1 MFQIKASGR
10 RWRLHSTLLSICSLP
25 IYSSMSSSSV
35 RTGVRQQDRSGN
47 PYSPMIDIHTMVPAL
62 AMNFITTPMT
72 PWKIRPETNTLTEW
86 HNNSCM
92 CTRSQLQR
100 YLLFTCACTVSV
112 SSMTVAQYHAG
123 VLDSIIGGEIQFH
136 RTLATR
142 ESSTVKTAT
151 STNRAHL
158 SGFEWGWR

>member
-1 MFQIKASGR
+1 MELADKKRISTWMNQAGNKA
-10 RWRLHSTLLSICSLP
+10 
-25 IYSSMSSSSV
+25 
-35 RTGVRQQDRSGN
+35 
-47 PYSPMIDIHTMVPAL
+47 
-62 AMNFITTPMT
+62 AMQGC
-72 PWKIRPETNTLTEW
+72 KV
-86 HNNSCM
+86 
-92 CTRSQLQR
+92 CT
-100 YLLFTCACTVSV
+100 FTCACTVSV